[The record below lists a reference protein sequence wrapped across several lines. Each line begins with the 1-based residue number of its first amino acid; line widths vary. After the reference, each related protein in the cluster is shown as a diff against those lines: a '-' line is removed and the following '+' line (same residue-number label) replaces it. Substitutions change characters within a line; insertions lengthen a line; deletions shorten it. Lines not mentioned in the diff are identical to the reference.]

1 MGITMTSSPKTP
13 GHATSPISVPL
24 QSARPSEVQTYF
36 TSLLSTLHSV
46 PASEAREIASK
57 WKLGRGQEMSSFDVE
72 TYRQIFGWEAGT
84 ILFGHANGAK
94 VKKGS
99 GVKVQLN
106 EKDKTKKDIFGLEP
120 GLSII
125 YLCFFSTIFLGWRAY
140 IEADD
145 ARAGFM
151 AMFAGMLLMGFGA
164 SYCIFYFG

>member
-1 MGITMTSSPKTP
+1 MTSSPKTP

-99 GVKVQLN
+99 GGKVQLN
-106 EKDKTKKDIFGLEP
+106 EKDKPKKDIFGLEP
-120 GLSII
+120 GCESPFQVSIPAFASEKVNTQGGVKLMRTSIDHLS
-125 YLCFFSTIFLGWRAY
+125 LLLFHDFPRL
-140 IEADD
+140 
-145 ARAGFM
+145 AR
-151 AMFAGMLLMGFGA
+151 L
-164 SYCIFYFG
+164 Y